1 MEDEME
7 YNILRN
13 TDKAIWY
20 VFNIFCNI
28 DNFIHR
34 KETIE
39 HNTNQ
44 TKLNNN

>member
-1 MEDEME
+1 MSV
-7 YNILRN
+7 YIVVVGAGVFVILNIL
-13 TDKAIWY
+13 
-20 VFNIFCNI
+20 

-44 TKLNNN
+44 IKLNNN